1 MNENQ
6 NQIQEQKYEDDDNYD
21 NDQFDESKPKNDD
34 NEIPKVLQDA
44 NRIKINEVA
53 DQKQAEESYQ
63 QKIKDE
69 DNEEI
74 VDNYE

>member
-21 NDQFDESKPKNDD
+21 NDQFDESKPKNDV
-34 NEIPKVLQDA
+34 NGIPKVLQDA

>member
-21 NDQFDESKPKNDD
+21 NDQFDESKPKNDV
-34 NEIPKVLQDA
+34 NGIPKVLQDV

-63 QKIKDE
+63 RKIKDE